1 MNVTDYLTSWSA
13 SYRYD
18 FTENIM
24 PFWMHYGLDRKHGG
38 YILALI
44 VMAV

>member
-24 PFWMHYGLDRKHGG
+24 PFGCTMALTVSMVG

>member
-18 FTENIM
+18 LTENIM
-24 PFWMHYGLDRKHGG
+24 PFWMQYGLDRKHGG
-38 YILALI
+38 VYT
-44 VMAV
+44 